1 MTPGEKTVVK
11 VLVAVAWVD
20 GEMQMPESGVIEGL
34 LAGFDASPEEEA
46 EILEFAKTPRTLR
59 DADVSDLSA
68 EDRDTLLRNAALLVC
83 VDGVETEAERRLMA
97 QLAMI
102 LEVNE
107 NDAREI
113 VRSVRGGYVAARGRR
128 EGT

>member
-20 GEMQMPESGVIEGL
+20 GEMQAPESGVIEGL

-59 DADVSDLSA
+59 DADVSNLSA

-83 VDGVETEAERRLMA
+83 VDGVETEAERRLIA
-97 QLAMI
+97 QLAQI
-102 LEVNE
+102 LEVNDG
-107 NDAREI
+107 DAREI
-113 VRSVRGGYVAARGRR
+113 VRSVRGGYVAARGRS
-128 EGT
+128 GG